1 MGNVTSLHIL
11 LILEGSQ
18 GTIMSNFMPINLR
31 LQIKWTNSLKDK
43 IPKFTQ
49 EQTDNTNRHL
59 ATKHME
65 IVQKTAPTKN
75 TPGLDGFTNKFSQ
88 NV

>member
-1 MGNVTSLHIL
+1 MGDVTSLHIL

-49 EQTDNTNRHL
+49 EQTDNLNRQL

-65 IVQKTAPTKN
+65 IVQKNAPTKN
-75 TPGLDGFTNKFSQ
+75 TAGLDGFTGKFSQ